1 MGGSW
6 LQNVSQTP
14 PGCLLGG
21 SWAAL
26 GPSWAPSSGQHGSDW
41 APKTEPKSSKNQSKN
56 RAKNRYPQES
66 ILSALL
72 MISGVQMEPIW
83 YQHLFQNRCQ
93 LQMVIFRNGTSR
105 LMPNEVSEIEVG
117 SKNELKNDKKM
128 ESRWECILESF
139 FDDFG

>member
-1 MGGSW
+1 
-6 LQNVSQTP
+6 
-14 PGCLLGG
+14 
-21 SWAAL
+21 
-26 GPSWAPSSGQHGSDW
+26 
-41 APKTEPKSSKNQSKN
+41 
-56 RAKNRYPQES
+56 
-66 ILSALL
+66 
-72 MISGVQMEPIW
+72 MEPIW
-83 YQHLFQNRCQ
+83 YQNLFQNRCQ